1 MEKQEKD
8 VIVSEMLARINKIIS
23 YYNVS
28 LRKFSLSI
36 GVFYNT
42 MQNLFYRNSDVSH
55 SILYNIIKN
64 YPLINPEWLL
74 TGRGEMFRDNSLQE
88 TTKELAKTML
98 QNKELKQ
105 ELEDAEKQI
114 ASLQRIV
121 EQLSGLLAKS
131 KAS

>member
-88 TTKELAKTML
+88 TTKELAKTLL

>member
-88 TTKELAKTML
+88 TTKELAKTLL

-105 ELEDAEKQI
+105 KLEDAEKQI